1 MKQIVESTVNE
12 ALNANAGQIAN
23 KCATEVLQIC
33 SDMLKKPVSTIIEP
47 VSKKL
52 LVSILHKP
60 LESRKLEVQVQAL
73 SIATYCINLGPQVI
87 SSLTPELMR
96 LVVEAINICNSDSAH
111 PQIKTSEKY
120 NLSYTDLKTAAVK
133 FLWAALTLRQLETA
147 GQTGLKGKIIPLM
160 FKLLAHPNEKV
171 VTAALDGLTHMV
183 NNQGIPKELLQQS
196 LRPILLHLQRHSHL
210 NIPLLK
216 GIAKLLKLLSH
227 NFNTT
232 LGEKLVNHLKKWLE
246 PDKLANNRHDYEET
260 KFSHH
265 STIVEKVFCCCTS
278 SQSGIIV
285 KVFLCHRDRENKEP
299 ESQH

>member
-1 MKQIVESTVNE
+1 MVLDLVLLFETFYYHP
-12 ALNANAGQIAN
+12 L
-23 KCATEVLQIC
+23 TE
-33 SDMLKKPVSTIIEP
+33 
-47 VSKKL
+47 
-52 LVSILHKP
+52 
-60 LESRKLEVQVQAL
+60 
-73 SIATYCINLGPQVI
+73 
-87 SSLTPELMR
+87 MR

-260 KFSHH
+260 KLAAAIIELFHLLPSQASKFLE
-265 STIVEKVFCCCTS
+265 STPERPGLVVLTIQLEAHM
-278 SQSGIIV
+278 GIGAPALDMISPYR
-285 KVFLCHRDRENKEP
+285 KPLTKYLNRYADTAIEYFLVRISNPSYFVRFLDF
-299 ESQH
+299 QIL